1 MPLSDVTVGITS
13 LLRPGYLLVC
23 LDGIRKNLPEV
34 ESIVADD
41 SDSDLCAHV
50 AGPQCIRLP
59 FDSGLTVK
67 RNATV
72 AMTKTKYWLCGSDD
86 FNFSTLEARHGIEK
100 LVKVLDENPDID
112 VAGGRHEGMEYEGY
126 LEYVPGSHIKE
137 TRLEPCPGLEFYCVD
152 LTVNYFLART
162 NRIIP
167 WDETI
172 RPIGGEHGDW
182 FLSMKEAGRK
192 VVWVPGVNIT
202 ALTLGT
208 GEGQVRPPGQ
218 DYRYNGFRRRAYQCG
233 HTIFKK
239 KRNIVDYI
247 GFDGGKS

>member
-1 MPLSDVTVGITS
+1 LEACLKGIF
-13 LLRPGYLLVC
+13 
-23 LDGIRKNLPEV
+23 KNLPECV
-34 ESIVADD
+34 VVIADD
-41 SDSDLCAHV
+41 SDNELCYDAAARANITRQLPEHFTLNFK
-50 AGPQCIRLP
+50 PLP

-86 FNFSTLEARHGIEK
+86 FNFSTLEARQGIEK

-112 VAGGRHEGMEYEGY
+112 VASGRHEGMEYEGY

-162 NRIIP
+162 DRIIP

-172 RPIGGEHGDW
+172 RPIGGEHADW
-182 FLSMKEAGRK
+182 FLSMKEVGRK
-192 VVWVPGVNIT
+192 VVWVPGVNIDT
-202 ALTLGT
+202 LKLGT
-208 GEGQVRPPGQ
+208 GTNVQDVRYG
-218 DYRYNGFRRRAYQCG
+218 GFRRRAYQAG

-239 KRNIVDYI
+239 KRNIERYV
-247 GFDGGKS
+247 GFDGGVS

>member
-1 MPLSDVTVGITS
+1 
-13 LLRPGYLLVC
+13 
-23 LDGIRKNLPEV
+23 
-34 ESIVADD
+34 
-41 SDSDLCAHV
+41 
-50 AGPQCIRLP
+50 
-59 FDSGLTVK
+59 
-67 RNATV
+67 
-72 AMTKTKYWLCGSDD
+72 
-86 FNFSTLEARHGIEK
+86 
-100 LVKVLDENPDID
+100 
-112 VAGGRHEGMEYEGY
+112 